1 MSKDFTPYELYR
13 IDREFVERGGQSL
26 RVLGITLNNGDAS
39 RGKSTKESG
48 HTILKNLQG
57 TFSRRQY
64 KELGFLFDNFY
75 MAYKV
80 MYKHPKLRKQV
91 LDSIEKQLREIE
103 RQQNTED
110 NSIVGLWFYGK
121 LDPNFY
127 SNTENNELFFEYI
140 MKEYN
145 RLIDENYSLNRE

>member
-13 IDREFVERGGQSL
+13 IDRELVARGMMSL
-26 RVLGITLNNGDAS
+26 RQLNITFKVDEKLSQNGN
-39 RGKSTKESG
+39 RQKKV
-48 HTILKNLQG
+48 KNLQG

-75 MAYKV
+75 MAYKT
-80 MYKHPKLRKQV
+80 MSKHPSIRKKV
-91 LDSIEKQLREIE
+91 LTNIETQLREIE
-103 RQQNTED
+103 RQKNPDD
-110 NSIVGLWFYGK
+110 NSVVGLWFYGK

-127 SNTENNELFFEYI
+127 YNTENNELFFEYI

-145 RLIDENYSLNRE
+145 RLIDEQYT